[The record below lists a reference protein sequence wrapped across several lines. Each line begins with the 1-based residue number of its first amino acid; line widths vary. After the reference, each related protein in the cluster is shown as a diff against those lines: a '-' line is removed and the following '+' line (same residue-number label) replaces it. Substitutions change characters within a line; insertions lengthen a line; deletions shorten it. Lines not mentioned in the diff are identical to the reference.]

1 MQRFRVRAWLW
12 CFLVCLPGTL
22 WAQTPSEP
30 STKAAPALP
39 FAFDLHVE
47 APVKIR
53 DLLLKHLELQRY
65 RSLTDLDN
73 TELARLMQAAER
85 NAHDLLATQG
95 YFAAQVTLKLTLTPE
110 SATAP
115 RDITLTVVPGEPVR
129 INAVQID
136 FTGPIADA
144 AADASL
150 RNTIRSDWPL
160 GPGNPFTQDAWDDAK
175 TQALRNLTVQRFPTG
190 EISNSLADIDP
201 DTQTAQLNVTLA
213 SGPAYRFGPL
223 DLRGLQR
230 YNAELVSRLAQLPTG
245 ADYSQA
251 QLLQTQQRLADSGY
265 FDSVFLTLDTSGDPQ
280 AAPVVA
286 QLREAKLQKLVLGV
300 GFSTDSGPR
309 LSVEHT
315 HHQLPWLQWRAIS
328 KLSLDKDTQTL
339 GTELTGPPD
348 ASNWRWVTSAQ
359 VQHQDL
365 SDTITNSQ
373 RLRAGRTQGNDHI
386 DRNVYLQYDHAL
398 TTSGTDPTVAS
409 SAISANYAWTRRDFD
424 DIRTPTQGYGVAVE
438 LGGGLTLGADR
449 QPYTRTLTRWL
460 GYVPLGKLLPGDG
473 LFMRAGRLALRAEA
487 AAVVAKADA
496 NVPSTQEF
504 LTGGDTTV
512 RGYGYQEIGVLG
524 SSGSVTA
531 GRYMA
536 SGSFEWQ
543 RPIVING
550 KPSAWET
557 ALFIDAGAVANTVK
571 ALEAK
576 VGVGGGVRWRSPVGP
591 VQIDLAYGVATRKAR
606 LHMSVGFSF

>member
-1 MQRFRVRAWLW
+1 MPRHGKQVWAWCWLW
-12 CFLVCLPGTL
+12 WLPGLL
-22 WAQTPSEP
+22 WAQSPSPP
-30 STKAAPALP
+30 SPP
-39 FAFDLHVE
+39 FAFDLQVV
-47 APVKIR
+47 APEKVR

-65 RSLTDLDN
+65 RSLTDLDS

-85 NAHDLLATQG
+85 NTQDLLATQG
-95 YFAAQVTLKLTLTPE
+95 YFAAQVTLKLTPTPQ
-110 SATAP
+110 STSAP
-115 RDITLTVVPGEPVR
+115 RDITITVEPGEPVR
-129 INAVQID
+129 IQAVQVD
-136 FTGPIADA
+136 FTGPIASDP
-144 AADASL
+144 ADASL

-160 GPGNPFTQDAWDDAK
+160 GPGTPFTQDAWDDAK

-190 EISNSLADIDP
+190 EISSSLADIDP

-230 YNAELVSRLAQLPTG
+230 YSAELVSRLAQLPTG

-309 LSVEHT
+309 LSAEHT

-348 ASNWRWVTSAQ
+348 ARNWRWVTSAQ
-359 VQHQDL
+359 VQHQNL

-438 LGGGLTLGADR
+438 LGGGFTLGADR
-449 QPYTRTLTRWL
+449 QPYTRALTRWL
-460 GYVPLGKLLPGDG
+460 GYFLLGKLLPSDG
-473 LFMRAGRLALRAEA
+473 LFVRAGRLALRAEA
-487 AAVVAKADA
+487 GAVVAKADA
-496 NVPSTQEF
+496 NVPSTQQF

-512 RGYGYQEIGVLG
+512 RGYGYQDIGVVG

-543 RPIVING
+543 RPIVLNG
-550 KPSAWET
+550 KASPWET
-557 ALFIDAGAVANTVK
+557 ALFVDAGAVANTVG

-576 VGVGGGVRWRSPVGP
+576 VGVGGGIRWRSPVGP
-591 VQIDLAYGVATRKAR
+591 VQMDIAYGVATRKVR